1 MHDTNIL
8 AAVIQKKHE
17 CLVQLCALG
26 RQQKELI
33 EAADMTALL
42 DVLAVKQRVLLELQ
56 RMERL
61 TDPYRDQPPEQRQW
75 SSPELRQ
82 RCAQQL
88 QECERMFQE
97 IVRQEKESEQEL
109 IHRRDEAAQRLEC
122 FQQACQ
128 VSVAYTAL
136 PPENISHLDLSSD
149 VY

>member
-1 MHDTNIL
+1 MNDTNIL
-8 AAVIQKKHE
+8 AAIIQKKHE

-26 RQQKELI
+26 RRQRELI
-33 EAADMTALL
+33 EAADMTSLL

-61 TDPYRDQPPEQRQW
+61 TDPYRDQSPEERTW

-88 QECERMFQE
+88 QECEQLLQE

-109 IHRRDEAAQRLEC
+109 IHHRDEAAQRLEC
-122 FQQACQ
+122 FQHARQ
-128 VSVAYTAL
+128 VSVAYTTL
-136 PPENISHLDLSSD
+136 PPEGACRLDLSSN
-149 VY
+149 